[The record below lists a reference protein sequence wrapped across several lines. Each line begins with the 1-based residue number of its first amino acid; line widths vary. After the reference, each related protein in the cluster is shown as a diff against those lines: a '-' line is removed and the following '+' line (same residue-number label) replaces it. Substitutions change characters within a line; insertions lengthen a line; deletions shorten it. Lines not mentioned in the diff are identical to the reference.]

1 MVRREEYVDIWM
13 LQRQGHSVRSIS
25 RITGLN
31 RRTVDKYLL
40 AGEIPKYRVESR
52 GSGLEPYHLMIGD
65 WLKDQDYQATRIY
78 ELVNL
83 QGYQGSY
90 ETVKRYVGQVKGERD
105 RVAYLRFET
114 QPGLQA
120 QVDLADFKVVRPPAA
135 EELTIYVFIMVLG
148 FSRHMYV
155 EFIERCTMTAF
166 LDCHKN
172 AFGYFGGIPGES
184 LYDNLKNV
192 VIRHLVGRVEFNATF
207 ADFALHYRF
216 KPLACPPYSPWCKG
230 KVERPIDYIRERF
243 WRGYQFT
250 DLVRANKDMLNWL
263 DTVAAKRIHGTH
275 RQQVIERFG
284 LEKPYLGEIPNR
296 PYDTSEKVTR
306 KVYKDCLISFGGN
319 RYRLPHKY
327 VGKPV
332 LLKIRNGFLRAFY
345 DDTELVTYRIAD
357 GKKGQIVSHPWLIEA
372 LKNDQEQRER
382 KYQVIPGKGKAT
394 RGLLKNGLRY
404 ELVQRRP
411 ASEYTSIVGGGSCP
425 R

>member
-1 MVRREEYVDIWM
+1 MVRKEECMDIWV
-13 LQRQGHSVRSIS
+13 LQRQGHSVHSIS

-31 RRTVDKYLL
+31 RRTVTRYLE
-40 AGEIPKYRVESR
+40 AGEIPKYKVENR
-52 GSGLEPYHLMIGD
+52 GSGLEPYHPMIGD
-65 WLKDQDYQATRIY
+65 WLKDQDYKATRIY
-78 ELVNL
+78 ELVVL
-83 QGYQGSY
+83 QGYEGSY

-120 QVDLADFKVVRPPAA
+120 QVDLADFKVVVASG
-135 EELTIYVFIMVLG
+135 EELTIYVFVMVLG

-166 LDCHKN
+166 LDCHIN

-250 DLVRANKDMLNWL
+250 DLLRANKDVLAWLNS
-263 DTVAAKRIHGTH
+263 VAINRVHGTH
-275 RQQVIERFG
+275 RQQVIERFEI
-284 LEKPYLGEIPNR
+284 EKPYLGDIPNR

-306 KVYKDCLISFGGN
+306 KVYKDCLVSFGGN
-319 RYRLPHKY
+319 RYRVPHKY

-332 LLKIRNGFLRAFY
+332 LLKIKNGFLRAFY
-345 DDTELVTYRIAD
+345 DDTELVTYRISL
-357 GKKGQIVSHPWLIEA
+357 GKGQIVSHPWLIDA

-382 KYQVIPGKGKAT
+382 KYRVISGKGKAT
-394 RGLLKNGLRY
+394 RGLLKDGLRY

-411 ASEYTSIVGGGSCP
+411 LSEYLSVIGGEICP